1 VSAGGASGD
10 DRRVRDLRSSRVAVD
25 PWAAPEFLLEQE
37 RSLDGHLSDA
47 LTIFLIGRECPFT
60 CVFCD
65 LWRNTTEA
73 VTPVGALSG
82 QIRAALAQVGEAA
95 ERAEIVK
102 LYNASNFFDPGSVPD
117 EDIAAIVSSVAGFG
131 RVTVESHPRLIGERC
146 QRLSEA
152 LAGELEVAMG
162 LESVHPE
169 VLPRLNKQMQLEDF
183 ERAAEQLAA
192 WNIAVR
198 AFVLV
203 GVPFLDSGQQV
214 EWAVRSVEYAASRGA
229 GAVSLIPVRGG
240 NGEMERLAAA
250 GLWQAPALEQLEE
263 ALEAA
268 MTIRDVVVTADTW
281 DLERFAE
288 CALCRAHRLARL
300 AEINLSGAIPSRS
313 ACADCGW
320 S

>member
-1 VSAGGASGD
+1 MSAEGASGD
-10 DRRVRDLRSSRVAVD
+10 DRRVRDLRSGRVAVD
-25 PWAAPEFLLEQE
+25 PWAVPEFLLERE
-37 RSLDGHLSDA
+37 RSLDGRLSDA

-73 VTPVGALSG
+73 VTPTGALPE
-82 QIRAALAQVGEAA
+82 QIRSTLVQAGEPG

-117 EDIAAIVSSVAGFG
+117 EDVEAIVSLVAGFR
-131 RVTVESHPRLIGERC
+131 RVTVESHPRLIGDRC
-146 QRLSEA
+146 RRLAGA

-169 VLPRLNKQMQLEDF
+169 VLPRLNKQMELEDF
-183 ERAAEQLAA
+183 ERAVGQLVA
-192 WNIAVR
+192 WDVAVR

-203 GVPFLDSGQQV
+203 GVPFLEPGQQV

-250 GLWQAPALEQLEE
+250 GQWQAPALGQLEE
-263 ALEAA
+263 ALEA
-268 MTIRDVVVTADTW
+268 TIAIPDVVVTADTW

-288 CALCRAHRLARL
+288 CEPCRDRRLARL
-300 AEINLSGAIPSRS
+300 AEINLTGTIPPRS
-313 ACADCGW
+313 ACASCGW